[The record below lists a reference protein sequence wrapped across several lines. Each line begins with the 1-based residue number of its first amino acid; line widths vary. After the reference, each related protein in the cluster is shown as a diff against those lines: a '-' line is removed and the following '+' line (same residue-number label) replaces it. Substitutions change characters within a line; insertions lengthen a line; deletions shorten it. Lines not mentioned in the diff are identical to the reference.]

1 MLLDSGASAMFRQGW
16 RKLIAKIGGFGQSTH
31 SVLRSGIF
39 CSGHKSGAQPQ
50 ARFGKPLNRGNA
62 GLVSSPFRRFAVSPF
77 RPRLSVAS
85 PQHWKAIGK
94 PSPDLGLNFI
104 CITCAVDQ
112 NNSFWLVH
120 RECAIS
126 FANALI
132 KFGWL
137 LFHPI
142 SFAWLMLHS
151 RQGSSSIDIEH
162 ESEVRDAIAN
172 GERIQ
177 ALDHLAIQFA
187 CRALIHNR
195 GIREAI
201 CNHTHAAFQRW
212 LDYLAHELAA
222 TSLKQKQLGLG
233 RHVRVV
239 WSKLQKVADT
249 FADRRAPGFPRED
262 IRDAATLKARRQ
274 SFGLCGLSATF

>member
-50 ARFGKPLNRGNA
+50 ARFGKPPNRESFGSLFA
-62 GLVSSPFRRFAVSPF
+62 PFRRFAVSPF

-142 SFAWLMLHS
+142 RFARLMLHS
-151 RQGSSSIDIEH
+151 RLSSRSIDIEH
-162 ESEVRDAIAN
+162 ESDVRYTTADD
-172 GERIQ
+172 E
-177 ALDHLAIQFA
+177 H
-187 CRALIHNR
+187 IHP
-195 GIREAI
+195 
-201 CNHTHAAFQRW
+201 
-212 LDYLAHELAA
+212 L
-222 TSLKQKQLGLG
+222 
-233 RHVRVV
+233 
-239 WSKLQKVADT
+239 
-249 FADRRAPGFPRED
+249 
-262 IRDAATLKARRQ
+262 
-274 SFGLCGLSATF
+274 